1 CLLECDELT
10 GRRGGADAGQRL
22 SIHGA
27 VRRSSAE
34 ALSAE
39 RGETM
44 KYERISADCHI
55 DLPMLDPTIFT
66 ANATPALKERMP
78 FVKAGPDGPGCTR
91 KNGGSFGLLNGVGPA
106 GQKLAP
112 GQNDRVDAMSATGRY
127 EDGKKGHRHPTD
139 PVLRAKDMDRDGVQ
153 AEV

>member
-1 CLLECDELT
+1 GCQQGWPVRRRGGARGRGPVPAPGPGAGPQEARTDAAPDPAHPGRPCRLRADMGECLPERLQLA
-10 GRRGGADAGQRL
+10 GRRGGADAGERL
-22 SIHGA
+22 SVHGA
-27 VRRSSAE
+27 VRRPPAE

-78 FVKAGPDGPGCTR
+78 FVTDG
-91 KNGGSFGLLNGVGPA
+91 
-106 GQKLAP
+106 
-112 GQNDRVDAMSATGRY
+112 
-127 EDGKKGHRHPTD
+127 
-139 PVLRAKDMDRDGVQ
+139 
-153 AEV
+153 